1 MTNYKSFQIKEMFDI
16 HPTKAYKLTNA
27 YLFDKEGT
35 VPVVTNTSENNG
47 RSGYSKLE
55 ATEHDIITF
64 SDTANKS
71 PDSIFFQEGEF
82 IGYSH
87 VQGMYPYSV
96 EWTKYSLLYL
106 VTVMRK
112 KTKGIYDYYAKMS
125 RDIISDMFVDLPVDN
140 NGKLDYHYME
150 ECILN
155 LEKKGNKIFQE
166 ALKDENLTNH
176 SLTKKEIEAVMF
188 FEKNREQLEKIKAK
202 KLFEVK
208 GNPQLNKES
217 FVFTKGG
224 QYPYFTRTVF
234 NNGILGYVE
243 YLDEEHK
250 ILGNSIAVGMMGM
263 KFFYMKHDFYAGQF
277 TKTLFPKFDDFDED
291 IALYFVAIFNKNSQ
305 KYLGGLVRDF
315 ENLFYDTDLYVPMK
329 DGVIDYDLI
338 RTFIG
343 AEKKK
348 IVKMMI
354 NS

>member
-1 MTNYKSFQIKEMFDI
+1 MTRYKPFQIKEMFEI

-27 YLFDKEGT
+27 YLFDKNGT

-87 VQGMYPYSV
+87 VQGMYPYS
-96 EWTKYSLLYL
+96 EKWSKYSLLYL
-106 VTVMRK
+106 TTVMRK
-112 KTKGIYDYYAKMS
+112 KTKGIYDYYAKMG
-125 RDIISDMFVDLPVDN
+125 RDLIADMFIELPVNDS
-140 NGKLDYHYME
+140 DEIDFHFME
-150 ECILN
+150 QQILKH
-155 LEKKGNKIFQE
+155 EKKGQEIFKKTLIDEQLSNTELTIKEKE
-166 ALKDENLTNH
+166 ALQYFNNSRDK
-176 SLTKKEIEAVMF
+176 
-188 FEKNREQLEKIKAK
+188 LEKIKARE
-202 KLFEVK
+202 LFDVK

-217 FVFTKGG
+217 FCFSNLGR
-224 QYPYFTRTVF
+224 YPYFTRTVF

-250 ILGNSIAVGMMGM
+250 ISGNSIAVGMMGM
-263 KFFYMKHDFYAGQF
+263 KFFYMSHDFYAGQF
-277 TKTLFPKFDDFDED
+277 TKTLFPKINDFDED
-291 IALYFVAIFNKNSQ
+291 LALYFIAMLNKNSD

-315 ENLFYDTDLYVPMK
+315 EKLLYDTDLYVPMNNGK
-329 DGVIDYDLI
+329 IDYDLI
-338 RTFIG
+338 RTFIR

-348 IVKMMI
+348 VANIITK
-354 NS
+354 